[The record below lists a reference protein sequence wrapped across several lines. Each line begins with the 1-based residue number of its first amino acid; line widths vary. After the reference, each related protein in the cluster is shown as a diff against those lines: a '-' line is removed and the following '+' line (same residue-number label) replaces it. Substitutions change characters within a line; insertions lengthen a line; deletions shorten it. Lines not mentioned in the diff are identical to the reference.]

1 MTLTPKQF
9 NLLVTKEDLKEEM
22 KNVATKE
29 DIQKV
34 LTATDEIKKKFDD
47 HEAEL
52 TANLG
57 AHKRMEGEINDINK
71 HVGLKPANAEI

>member
-1 MTLTPKQF
+1 M
-9 NLLVTKEDLKEEM
+9 LVTKEDLKEEM

-34 LTATDEIKKKFDD
+34 LEAADNITKKFDD
-47 HEAEL
+47 HETEH

-57 AHKRMEGEINDINK
+57 AHKRIERRIKKIEK
-71 HVGLKPANAEI
+71 HVGLETANAEI